1 MFTAN
6 NISLQDFEEAKKLG
20 AIINLDDIT
29 HIKKLKKVGFTDV
42 VCCRFNPGDLKEGNS
57 IIGKPTEAKY

>member
-6 NISLQDFEEAKKLG
+6 NISLQDFEEARKLG

-29 HIKKLKKVGFTDV
+29 HIAKLKKVGFSDI
-42 VCCRFNPGDLKEGNS
+42 VCCRFNPGDLKE
-57 IIGKPTEAKY
+57 